1 MLKESLSRVSGGCA
15 IQTPD
20 RRPELD
26 ELLED
31 LFAQRDKLS
40 EGRERIAR
48 AFSRLGV
55 QDFPQPE
62 CGICTE
68 KQAQQQSAVDK
79 IRIMRALMHTEASEL
94 HVLADRL
101 ETFI

>member
-1 MLKESLSRVSGGCA
+1 MLKESMSRVAVGA
-15 IQTPD
+15 TIAAD

-31 LFAQRDKLS
+31 LFSQRYRLS

-48 AFSRLGV
+48 AMGRLGV
-55 QDFPQPE
+55 QEFPRPE
-62 CGICTE
+62 CGVCNE
-68 KQAQQQSAVDK
+68 KQAQQPSAVDK
-79 IRIMRALMHTEASEL
+79 IRIIRDLMQTEASEL
-94 HVLADRL
+94 HELADRL